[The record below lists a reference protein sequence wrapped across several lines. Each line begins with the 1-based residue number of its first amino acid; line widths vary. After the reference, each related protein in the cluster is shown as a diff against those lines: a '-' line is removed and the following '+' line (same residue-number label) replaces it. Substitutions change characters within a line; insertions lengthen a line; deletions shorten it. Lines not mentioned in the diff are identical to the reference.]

1 MQSFDEL
8 YSPTRTRLIGLLRR
22 SERTVPE
29 LAEELGVSGNAVRGH
44 LAALETDG
52 VIAERGVRREGVGK
66 PALVYGLTPSAQER
80 LSLAYA
86 PVLNLV
92 VEVLES
98 RMGEDVV
105 KEVLEEVGRRI
116 GRGASDSVKNPD
128 DRIEAARSTLED
140 LGGAIDIRRTD
151 GCVCLEGAGCPLG
164 TVVRDHPEACVLAA
178 ALVSEIVGRPV
189 REECDRAGEVP
200 RCRFE
205 VEAGGD
211 DEGCG
216 S

>member
-44 LAALETDG
+44 LSALESDG
-52 VIAERGVRREGVGK
+52 VVAVRGVRREGVGK
-66 PALVYGLTPSAQER
+66 PARVYGLTPGAQER
-80 LSLAYA
+80 LSRAYA

-98 RMGEDVV
+98 RVGEGVV

-116 GRGASDSVKNPD
+116 GRETGSSGGREE
-128 DRIEAARSTLED
+128 RIEAARSTLED
-140 LGGAIDIRRTD
+140 LGGAVDVRRTE
-151 GCVCLEGAGCPLG
+151 GCVSLEGAGCPLG
-164 TVVRDHPEACVLAA
+164 TVVRDHPAACVLAA

-189 REECDRAGEVP
+189 REECDRSGETP
-200 RCRFE
+200 RCRLE
-205 VEAGGD
+205 VDAGD
-211 DEGCG
+211 AP
-216 S
+216 

>member
-44 LAALETDG
+44 LSALVADD
-52 VIAERGVRREGVGK
+52 VVAERGVRREGVGK
-66 PALVYGLTPSAQER
+66 PARIYGLTPGAHER
-80 LSLAYA
+80 LSRAYA

-92 VEVLES
+92 VAVLES
-98 RMGEDVV
+98 RLGEDVV

-116 GRGASDSVKNPD
+116 GRGAAASGGPD
-128 DRIEAARSTLED
+128 ERIEAARSTLED
-140 LGGAIDIRRTD
+140 LGGAVDIHRTD
-151 GCVCLEGAGCPLG
+151 GCVCLEGAGCPLD

-189 REECDRAGEVP
+189 REDCDRSGQTP

-205 VEAGGD
+205 VDTDAAG
-211 DEGCG
+211 EGRG
-216 S
+216 

>member
-29 LAEELGVSGNAVRGH
+29 LAEELGVSGNAIRGH
-44 LAALETDG
+44 LSALVSDD
-52 VIAERGVRREGVGK
+52 VVAERGVRREGVGK
-66 PALVYGLTPSAQER
+66 PARVYGLTPGAQER
-80 LSLAYA
+80 LSRAYA

-98 RMGEDVV
+98 RVGEDVV

-116 GRGASDSVKNPD
+116 GRGASASAGGPE

-140 LGGAIDIRRTD
+140 LGGAVDIRRTD

-164 TVVRDHPEACVLAA
+164 TIVRDHPEACVLAA
-178 ALVSEIVGRPV
+178 ALVSEILGRPV
-189 REECDRAGEVP
+189 REECDRSGQTP

-205 VEAGGD
+205 VDADAAGERRG
-211 DEGCG
+211 E
-216 S
+216 

>member
-44 LAALETDG
+44 LSALVSDD
-52 VIAERGVRREGVGK
+52 VIAVRGVRREGVGK
-66 PALVYGLTPSAQER
+66 PARVYALTPGAEER
-80 LSLAYA
+80 LSRAYA
-86 PVLNLV
+86 PVLNLL

-98 RMGEDVV
+98 RVGEDVV

-116 GRGASDSVKNPD
+116 GRGASASADSPD
-128 DRIEAARSTLED
+128 DRIEAARSTLEV
-140 LGGAIDIRRTD
+140 LGGAVDTRRTD
-151 GCVCLEGAGCPLG
+151 GCVRLEGAGCPLG

-189 REECDRAGEVP
+189 REECDRSGQTP

-205 VEAGGD
+205 VDADAGG
-211 DEGCG
+211 E
-216 S
+216 